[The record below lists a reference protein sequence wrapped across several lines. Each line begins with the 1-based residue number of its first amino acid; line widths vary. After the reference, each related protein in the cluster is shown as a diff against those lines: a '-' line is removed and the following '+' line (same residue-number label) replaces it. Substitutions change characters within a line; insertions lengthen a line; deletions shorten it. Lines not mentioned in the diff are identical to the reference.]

1 MKIAVPVEGLGND
14 TAVSASFGRAAG
26 FLVFDNGEGT
36 TKILSN
42 DAAQSAGGAGIR
54 AAQTVVDS
62 GAMILLTPQCGGN
75 AAKVLLAAGVKL
87 YKTQPD
93 VSASENIKRFLRG
106 ELTELSEI
114 HEGFHGH

>member
-14 TAVSASFGRAAG
+14 TTVSASFGRAAG
-26 FLVFDNGEGT
+26 FLVYDDDQGT
-36 TKILSN
+36 TDILNN
-42 DAAQSAGGAGIR
+42 DAAQSAGGAGIW

-62 GAMILLTPQCGGN
+62 GAKILLTPQCGGN

-87 YKTQPD
+87 YKTQPG